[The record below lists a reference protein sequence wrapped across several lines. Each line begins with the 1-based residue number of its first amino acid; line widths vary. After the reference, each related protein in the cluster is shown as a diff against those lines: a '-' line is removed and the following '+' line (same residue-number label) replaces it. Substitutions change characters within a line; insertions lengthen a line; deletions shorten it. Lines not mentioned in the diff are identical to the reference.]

1 MKTEYEKAVDEF
13 VEADKKYTE
22 LEEHFMSG
30 LILRELVVPGVPVE
44 RLIEEFKLVL
54 EELKKL
60 LEDRNSKLLSAKN
73 AMRSVVQLGTS
84 QWRGPDGKPTTVT
97 YGPFTVSSFTRR
109 SIDAST
115 LVELARNKG
124 FLGDIMAL
132 KGVTKEG
139 REYHLVRSEPVV
151 DYEGIMQWLKLHGH
165 ADVIEGAYDEKEGT
179 PTVKGP
185 KPLAFFGEKKKDD

>member
-13 VEADKKYTE
+13 VEADKKYAE
-22 LEEHFMSG
+22 LEEQFMSG
-30 LILRELVVPGVPVE
+30 LILKELVVPGVPVE

-73 AMRSVVQLGTS
+73 AMRAAVQLGVS
-84 QWRGPDGKPTTVT
+84 QWRGPDGKPTTLT
-97 YGPFTVSSFTRR
+97 YGPFTASSFTRR

-115 LVELARNKG
+115 LLELAKKKG
-124 FLGDIMAL
+124 FFDEMMAL
-132 KGVTKEG
+132 KGVSKDG
-139 REYHLVRSEPVV
+139 RECHLVRHEPVV

-165 ADVIEGAYDEKEGT
+165 TDVIEGVYDEREGT